1 MVPLTF
7 NPRQS
12 RGLPADEMRSMD
24 NKIEITVGDV
34 TDMEARV
41 RARFL
46 GDGIAILRGTLRGPF
61 CEVAKTL
68 PADFPFRDLGPQQ
81 LGAAEAIVTD
91 PCMWTSEMPHIYRV
105 DVEAVHDGKVVA
117 EYHGTIGL
125 ERLAP
130 RRPVDFA
137 PGTG

>member
-1 MVPLTF
+1 M
-7 NPRQS
+7 N
-12 RGLPADEMRSMD
+12 E
-24 NKIEITVGDV
+24 IEISVGDV

-41 RARFL
+41 RASFSSS
-46 GDGIAILRGTLRGPF
+46 GTVTLRGTLRGPF
-61 CEVAKTL
+61 CEKARTL

-81 LGAAEAIVTD
+81 LGSAEAIVTD
-91 PCMWTSEMPHIYRV
+91 PCMWTLEMPHMYRV
-105 DVEAVHDGKVVA
+105 DVEAVRDDMVIA

>member
-1 MVPLTF
+1 M
-7 NPRQS
+7 N
-12 RGLPADEMRSMD
+12 E
-24 NKIEITVGDV
+24 IEISVGDV
-34 TDMEARV
+34 TDMEAVV

-46 GDGIAILRGTLRGPF
+46 GDRIATLRGTLRGPF
-61 CEVAKTL
+61 CEKARTL
-68 PADFPFRDLGPQQ
+68 PADFPFRDLGSQQ
-81 LGAAEAIVTD
+81 LGTAEAIVTD
-91 PCMWTSEMPHIYRV
+91 PCMWTPEMPHLYRV
-105 DVEAVHDGKVVA
+105 EVEAIEGDRVVA